1 MKKFSLSQKQA
12 RGGFTL
18 IELLV
23 VIAIIAILVS
33 LLLPAIQ
40 AAREAA
46 RSTQCKNNLRQIGL
60 SMFVFADK
68 DPAGRLTTGQWDMK
82 RDGLMDLYG
91 WPADMVRQST
101 GRPDAMKCPSNVLR
115 GCEKLNDAQGFN
127 TSNNAV
133 FFGLTILDK
142 GRTLSSSSV
151 FFDGSAYDFSVA
163 NSKRMV
169 NELGIN
175 TNYAAGWHLSRS
187 GVKTKPSGTGGN
199 VNGINSSTTYDTLDN
214 SGTAGTAAVTG
225 FKEVFNTTGP
235 LSTRMLASSTVPSSN
250 IAILGDGGPGDINE
264 AILTSTINAE
274 LQQGSRLAET
284 ANDGPAYWDSTAG
297 KVTLVGGSVDG
308 ENVLA
313 LIPTGYPQL
322 GDIVTDGDFASGA
335 ADATT
340 LGAVLVLQDTRDW
353 GAVHGNQANILMAD
367 GSVKTLTDLNGDGY
381 FNPGFAAS
389 GGNISTDGYTD
400 GQCEVNPGEFYFGTL
415 LNTKLVQKGRYE

>member
-1 MKKFSLSQKQA
+1 MKSLSRKQKKA
-12 RGGFTL
+12 RSGFTL

-23 VIAIIAILVS
+23 VIAIIAILVA

-68 DPAGRLTTGQWDMK
+68 DPASRLTTGQWDMK

-91 WPADMVRQST
+91 WPADMARQST
-101 GRPDAMKCPSNVLR
+101 GRPDSMKCPTNVLR
-115 GCEKLNDAQGFN
+115 GVEKLNDAQGFD

-133 FFGLTILDK
+133 FFGLTVLEK
-142 GRTLSSSSV
+142 GRTLSSNSI
-151 FFDGSAYDFSVA
+151 FFDGAAYDFSVA
-163 NSKRMV
+163 NSKKLV

-187 GVKTKPSGTGGN
+187 GVKTKNNG
-199 VNGINSSTTYDTLDN
+199 GINGLNALSTYDTIDN
-214 SGTAGTAAVTG
+214 MGVAGTASVKG

-235 LSTRMLASSTVPSSN
+235 LSTRMLASGAIPSSN
-250 IAILGDGGPGDINE
+250 IPLLGDGGPGDINE
-264 AILTSTINAE
+264 AILTATINSE

-284 ANDGPAYWDSTAG
+284 ANDGPAYWDGT
-297 KVTLVGGSVDG
+297 KVALLKDAIDG
-308 ENVLA
+308 EDVRS

-322 GDIVTDGDFASGA
+322 GDIVTAGDFASGLTTTA
-335 ADATT
+335 PT
-340 LGAVLVLQDTRDW
+340 LGSVLVLQDTRDW
-353 GAVHGNQANILMAD
+353 VAVHGNQANILMAD
-367 GSVKTLTDLNGDGY
+367 GSVKVLTDLNGDGY
-381 FNPGFAAS
+381 FNPGFAAT

-400 GQCEVNPGEFYFGTL
+400 NTCEVNPGEFFFGTL
-415 LNTKLVQKGRYE
+415 LNTKLVQKGKYE